1 MVRKACSR
9 CTSAS
14 PIVAS
19 ATIAVLLLM
28 LSACAPGSQQPA
40 PDSGGQPV
48 TGPGVHVLLTADKF
62 EFTSAD
68 QFCQSLV
75 TAEVVVGG
83 HGTPRWNT
91 PDGTLPATIRT
102 PDDVLAHNY
111 RIYTPARFTRFVP
124 LIDHRQVPTQEYLT
138 VGGQVGKD
146 SYRIDLSPT
155 LPGTGGHYVVVLA
168 PSTPPSGAHLDV
180 ALVVGWAYPVDA
192 HGIVVLQQA
201 GNPHEPG
208 GGMPPPAI
216 TIALTDLAQR
226 LVQCK

>member
-19 ATIAVLLLM
+19 ATIAVPLLM

-83 HGTPRWNT
+83 HRTPRWNT

-102 PDDVLAHNY
+102 PGDVLAHNN
-111 RIYTPARFTRFVP
+111 RIYTPPRFTRFLP
-124 LIDHRQVPTQEYLT
+124 LIVHPNVPTQYSLPPR
-138 VGGQVGKD
+138 GHIGQ
-146 SYRIDLSPT
+146 SRS
-155 LPGTGGHYVVVLA
+155 
-168 PSTPPSGAHLDV
+168 
-180 ALVVGWAYPVDA
+180 
-192 HGIVVLQQA
+192 
-201 GNPHEPG
+201 
-208 GGMPPPAI
+208 
-216 TIALTDLAQR
+216 
-226 LVQCK
+226 